1 MYMMIDKEIEMKQA
15 VAEILDM
22 DDMVVSTQGY
32 TRKQLSDAFD
42 TIADPSNWK
51 MPITAIVK
59 LNELDVHNEACIF
72 FTGAP
77 LTVEYIQG
85 NRAAVSSPGY
95 YNTIGA

>member
-1 MYMMIDKEIEMKQA
+1 MVNADKLQIRA
-15 VAEILDM
+15 WDHDHGLDM

-32 TRKQLSDAFD
+32 TRKQLVDAFD

-51 MPITAIVK
+51 MPITALVK
-59 LNELDVHNEACIF
+59 LDELDVHNEACVF

-77 LTVEYIQG
+77 LTVEHVQG

-95 YNTIGA
+95 YETIGA

>member
-1 MYMMIDKEIEMKQA
+1 MIKEVN
-15 VAEILDM
+15 VADILDM

-51 MPITAIVK
+51 LPITAIVK
-59 LNELDVHNEACIF
+59 LDELDLYNEACIF
-72 FTGAP
+72 FTGDP

-95 YNTIGA
+95 YETIGA